1 MFTGRRAI
9 VCGGLVVGL
18 ILSAS
23 NVATAATAE
32 VVRVTRLSRWRAP
45 SPDPTG
51 LSFDERTGRLLISD
65 AEVDE
70 SVVWRRRNL
79 YVSRRT
85 GGLIAARKLASITRE
100 PEDVAWNGRKHV
112 LYVVD
117 DDAKAVYAV
126 RSGRDRVL
134 GTNDDTSRIL
144 LHTRRFGSRDPEGLA
159 WRGDRKSLIVT
170 DASNCRVYVIG
181 RGRDRRFDTS
191 DDRVRSFGT
200 ARFGF
205 SETEDVWFDVPTRH
219 LFIVSSRVPEG
230 PDFAVETTYAG
241 KLLRKIAFSVPI
253 KASGVVM
260 APATDGTGRHL
271 YVTDSGSP
279 EDVVPKENDGRLY
292 EFAIVG

>member
-1 MFTGRRAI
+1 MSRAKRTI
-9 VCGGLVVGL
+9 VCGGLVAGL
-18 ILSAS
+18 ILSGSSA
-23 NVATAATAE
+23 ATAATTE
-32 VVRVTRLSRWRAP
+32 VVRVTRLSQWGVP

-51 LSFDERTGRLLISD
+51 LSFDQRTGRLLISD

-79 YVSRRT
+79 YVSRRS
-85 GGLIAARKLASITRE
+85 GDLIAARKLTKFTRE

-126 RSGRDRVL
+126 RSGRDGIV
-134 GTNDDTSRIL
+134 GTNDDTGRIV
-144 LHTRRFGSRDPEGLA
+144 LHTGRFGSHDPEGLA

-170 DASNCRVYVIG
+170 DATNRRVFVIG
-181 RGRDRRFDTS
+181 RGRDRRFDTA

-205 SETEDVWFDVPTRH
+205 SETEDVWFDAPTKH
-219 LFIVSSRVPEG
+219 LFIVSSRIPGG

-241 KLLRKIAFSVPI
+241 ELLRKIMFTVPI

-279 EDVVPKENDGRLY
+279 EDVVPNENDGRLY
-292 EFAIVG
+292 EFAIVP